1 MVTEVFQKSSKSLF
15 LKALADIYEVA
26 GNPRPGRSVFTRMTG
41 ATSGA
46 IGLPSHSH
54 SWRGMSLAA
63 KLFIS
68 LIVSAGLGT
77 LIYGG
82 IHQSSKN
89 IAEFICYLGI
99 AILASRL
106 KVNLPGITGTL
117 SVNFLFILIGILE
130 LSFTE
135 TLILGA
141 VSMLAQCMYPERPKA
156 IQVTFNVCAGAVS
169 TALAYL
175 VYHHPLAR
183 LVVDNNA
190 VLLGLAAV
198 VYFIANAGSI
208 AAVISLTERRPLTRI
223 LVDCYF
229 WSFPYYLVG
238 AGIAGAIAWLNQS
251 FNWETSLLLVPAVY
265 LIYRSYRL
273 YLGKLEDEKRHVEEM
288 ANLHLRTIEAL
299 ALAIE
304 AKDHTTHEHLQ
315 RVRIYAIEV
324 AKELGVKGP
333 ELEALHAAALLHD
346 IGKLAV
352 PEHIISKP
360 GRLTPEEFE
369 KMKIHTLVGAEILE
383 RVRFPYPVVPIV
395 RAHHEK
401 WDGSGYPMGLK
412 GAEIPVGARILSAVD
427 YLDALASDRQY
438 RRALP
443 LKEVMQKLAAESGK
457 SFDPKVV
464 DVLQKRYIQ
473 LERLAVSKSAADPN
487 GPLSTA
493 IKIERG
499 LEPAAGFENATVQDY
514 AGRETTFLSSI
525 AAARQEAQ
533 SLFELSQDLGAS
545 LSLTETLSVFS
556 VKLKP
561 MVPYDAIAI
570 YIRREDELVPEYVNG
585 DNYRLFSSLRIPVGH
600 GLSGWVAQNRKPIV
614 NGNPSVEPGYLN
626 DPSKFSTLRS
636 ALAVPLEGVGGVTG
650 VLALYRG
657 ERDAFTTDNLRI
669 LLAVS
674 SKMAL
679 SIENALKFAQA
690 ENSATTDYLTGLP
703 NARSLFLQLDR
714 DLARCKRDNSTLT
727 VMVSDMDGFKQI
739 NDRFGH
745 LEGNR
750 VLRLFAQALKDSCR
764 EYDYVARMGGD
775 EFVVIAPGLAADAA
789 GKKAEQM
796 RVLAKQAGSE
806 VCGEEILSLSVGRAL
821 YPEDG
826 KDAEQLLAEADR
838 RMYLEKQKQLAYKD
852 RRSHPR
858 MKCRVTIELTTD
870 VGGTPMF
877 ANLTDVSIG
886 GCYVET
892 STIVP
897 AGSKITLGFSMD
909 DTSLKAEGIVAR
921 LDPGSG
927 IAVQFREM
935 NREGRDR
942 MFKILEFVQKATTF
956 YNNRY
961 LDSLTKT

>member
-1 MVTEVFQKSSKSLF
+1 MS
-15 LKALADIYEVA
+15 A
-26 GNPRPGRSVFTRMTG
+26 
-41 ATSGA
+41 
-46 IGLPSHSH
+46 HSH
-54 SWRGMSLAA
+54 SWKPLPAGA
-63 KLFIS
+63 KAFIG
-68 LIVSAGLGT
+68 LVVFAGTAT
-77 LIYGG
+77 LLYGA

-106 KVNLPGITGTL
+106 KVALPGITGTL
-117 SVNFLFILIGILE
+117 SVSFLFILVGILE
-130 LSFTE
+130 LSFSE

-141 VSMLAQCMYPERPKA
+141 VSMLAQCLYPDRPKA
-156 IQVTFNVCAGAVS
+156 IQVTFNICAGSVS

-175 VYHHPLAR
+175 VYHDPLSNLLIDNHPLLL
-183 LVVDNNA
+183 LV
-190 VLLGLAAV
+190 AAST
-198 VYFIANAGSI
+198 YFIANAGSI
-208 AAVISLTERRPLTRI
+208 AAVISLTERRALKKI

-238 AGIAGAIAWLNQS
+238 AGVAGAIAWFNHT
-251 FNWETSLLLVPAVY
+251 FNWETSLLLVPVVY

-304 AKDHTTHEHLQ
+304 AKDQTTHDHLQ
-315 RVRIYAIEV
+315 RVRVYAIEV
-324 AKELGVKGP
+324 AKELGMEGS

-401 WDGSGYPMGLK
+401 WDGTGYPMGLK

-443 LKEVMQKLAAESGK
+443 LLEVMQQLAAESGK
-457 SFDPKVV
+457 SFDHKVV
-464 DVLQKRYIQ
+464 DVLQKRYQ
-473 LERLAVSKSAADPN
+473 YLERLAVAKAGQDPT
-487 GPLSTA
+487 GPLSTS

-499 LEPAAGFENATVQDY
+499 LEPAAGFEKVAQDST
-514 AGRETTFLSSI
+514 GQETTFLSSI

-545 LSLTETLSVFS
+545 LSLGETLSVFS

-570 YIRREDELVPEYVNG
+570 YILRNEELIPEYVNG
-585 DNYRLFSSLRIPVGH
+585 DNYRLFSSLRIPFGQ

-626 DPSKFSTLRS
+626 DPTKFSTLSS
-636 ALAVPLEGVGGVTG
+636 ALAVPLEGVAGIIG

-657 ERDAFTTDNLRI
+657 ERDAFTTDHLRI

-679 SIENALKFAQA
+679 SIENALKYQQA
-690 ENSATTDYLTGLP
+690 ESSATTDYLTGLP
-703 NARSLFLQLDR
+703 NARSLFLELDR
-714 DLARCKRDNSTLT
+714 ELARCKRKETSLT
-727 VMVSDMDGFKQI
+727 VMVCDMDGFKQI

-750 VLRLFAQALKDSCR
+750 VLRMFAQALRQSCR

-775 EFVVIAPGLAADAA
+775 EFVVIAPGLTADAA

-796 RVLAKQAGSE
+796 RAMARQAGNE
-806 VCGEEILSLSVGRAL
+806 VCGEDILSLSVGRAL
-821 YPEDG
+821 YADDG
-826 KDAEQLLAEADR
+826 KDAEQILAE
-838 RMYLEKQKQLAYKD
+838 
-852 RRSHPR
+852 
-858 MKCRVTIELTTD
+858 
-870 VGGTPMF
+870 
-877 ANLTDVSIG
+877 
-886 GCYVET
+886 
-892 STIVP
+892 
-897 AGSKITLGFSMD
+897 
-909 DTSLKAEGIVAR
+909 
-921 LDPGSG
+921 
-927 IAVQFREM
+927 
-935 NREGRDR
+935 
-942 MFKILEFVQKATTF
+942 
-956 YNNRY
+956 
-961 LDSLTKT
+961 

>member
-1 MVTEVFQKSSKSLF
+1 
-15 LKALADIYEVA
+15 
-26 GNPRPGRSVFTRMTG
+26 MTG
-41 ATSGA
+41 ASSVVT
-46 IGLPSHSH
+46 GLPAHSR
-54 SWRGMSLAA
+54 SWRGLSVPA
-63 KLFIS
+63 KLYIS
-68 LIVSAGLGT
+68 LIVGAGLAT
-77 LIYGG
+77 LVYGG
-82 IHQSSKN
+82 VHQSSRN

-130 LSFTE
+130 LSFSE

-141 VSMLAQCMYPERPKA
+141 VSMLAQCLYPERPQA
-156 IQVTFNVCAGAVS
+156 MQVTFNVCAGSVS
-169 TALAYL
+169 TALAYAI
-175 VYHHPLAR
+175 YHLPLADL
-183 LVVDNNA
+183 LVGNRP
-190 VLLGLAAV
+190 VLLGLAATG
-198 VYFIANAGSI
+198 YFIANAGSI
-208 AAVISLTERRPLTRI
+208 AAVISLTERRPLIRI

-238 AGIAGAIAWLNQS
+238 AGIAGAVAWLNQT

-315 RVRIYAIEV
+315 RVRVYAIEV
-324 AKELGVKGP
+324 AKELGVSGA

-412 GAEIPVGARILSAVD
+412 GAEIPIGARILSAVD

-443 LKEVMQKLAAESGK
+443 LRDVMQKLGAESGK

-464 DVLQKRYIQ
+464 DVLQKRYQ
-473 LERLAVSKSAADPN
+473 YLERLAVAKSADDPG

-570 YIRREDELVPEYVNG
+570 YIKREDELVPEYVNG
-585 DNYRLFSSLRIPVGH
+585 DNYRLFSSLRIPMGQ
-600 GLSGWVAQNRKPIV
+600 GLSGWVAHNRKPII

-636 ALAVPLEGVGGVTG
+636 ALAVPLEGVSGVIG

-657 ERDAFTTDNLRI
+657 ERDAFTTDHLRI

-674 SKMAL
+674 GKMAL
-679 SIENALKFAQA
+679 SIENALKYQQA
-690 ENSATTDYLTGLP
+690 ESSATTDYLTGLP

-714 DLARCKRDNSTLT
+714 ELARCKRDSSTLT

-775 EFVVIAPGLAADAA
+775 EFVVIAPGLGAEAA

-796 RVLAKQAGSE
+796 RALARQAGSE
-806 VCGEEILSLSVGRAL
+806 VCSEDILSLSVGRAM

-826 KDAEQLLAEADR
+826 NDAEQLLSKADR
-838 RMYLEKQKQLAYKD
+838 RMYLEKEKQFSYKD

-858 MKCRVTIELTTD
+858 MKCRVTIEMQTEE
-870 VGGTPMF
+870 GGPPLF
-877 ANLTDVSIG
+877 ANVTDVSLG
-886 GCYVET
+886 GCFVET
-892 STIVP
+892 STILAP
-897 AGSKITLGFSMD
+897 GSKIKLGFSMD
-909 DTSLKAEGIVAR
+909 DASLSAEGVVAR

-927 IAVQFREM
+927 AAVQFREM
-935 NREGRDR
+935 NREGRER
-942 MFKILEFVQKATTF
+942 MFKILEFVQKTTTF
-956 YNNRY
+956 FNNRY
-961 LDSLTKT
+961 IDSLTKN

>member
-1 MVTEVFQKSSKSLF
+1 
-15 LKALADIYEVA
+15 
-26 GNPRPGRSVFTRMTG
+26 MTG
-41 ATSGA
+41 ASRIA
-46 IGLPSHSH
+46 DGLVSRTP
-54 SWRGMSLAA
+54 SWRGLSLSAR
-63 KLFIS
+63 LFIS
-68 LIVSAGLGT
+68 LIVASGT
-77 LIYGG
+77 ATLVYGG
-82 IHQSSKN
+82 IHQTSRN

-99 AILASRL
+99 SILASRL
-106 KVNLPGITGTL
+106 KVTLPGITGTL
-117 SVNFLFILIGILE
+117 SVNFLFILIGIIE

-141 VSMLAQCMYPERPKA
+141 VSMLAQCVYRERPHA
-156 IQVTFNVCAGAVS
+156 IQVTFNICAGALS

-175 VYHHPLAR
+175 VYHHPLAILLFGSR
-183 LVVDNNA
+183 PI
-190 VLLGLAAV
+190 LLGVAAT
-198 VYFIANAGSI
+198 VYFVANAGSI
-208 AAVISLTERRPLTRI
+208 AAVISLTERRPLIRI
-223 LVDCYF
+223 VVDCYF

-238 AGIAGAIAWLNQS
+238 AAIAGSIAWLNQRS
-251 FNWETSLLLVPAVY
+251 NWETSLLLVPVVY

-324 AKELGVKGP
+324 AKDLGVNGP

-401 WDGSGYPMGLK
+401 WDGSGYPLGLK

-443 LKEVMQKLAAESGK
+443 LREVMQKLGAESGK

-464 DVLQKRYIQ
+464 EILQRRYEQ
-473 LERLAVSKSAADPN
+473 LERIAQAKSQQDPN

-499 LEPAAGFENATVQDY
+499 QEPAAGFEKAAAKDHVGKE
-514 AGRETTFLSSI
+514 ATFLSSI

-533 SLFELSQDLGAS
+533 ALFELSQDLGAS
-545 LSLTETLSVFS
+545 LSLGETLSVFS
-556 VKLKP
+556 IKLKP

-570 YIRREDELVPEYVNG
+570 YVLRDEELVPEYVNG
-585 DNYRLFSSLRIPVGH
+585 DNYRLFSSLRIPLGQ
-600 GLSGWVAQNRKPIV
+600 GLSGWVAQNRKPII

-626 DPSKFSTLRS
+626 DPSMFSTLRS
-636 ALAVPLEGVGGVTG
+636 ALAVPLEGVAGVIG

-657 ERDAFTTDNLRI
+657 DRDSFTTDHLRI

-674 SKMAL
+674 GKMAL
-679 SIENALKFAQA
+679 AIENALKYQQA

-714 DLARCKRDNSTLT
+714 ELARCKRDNTTLT

-775 EFVVIAPGLAADAA
+775 EFVVVAPGLAADAA
-789 GKKAEQM
+789 LKKAEQM
-796 RVLAKQAGSE
+796 GILARQAGAE
-806 VCGEEILSLSVGRAL
+806 VCGEEILSLSVGRAVF
-821 YPEDG
+821 PEDG

-852 RRSHPR
+852 RRVHPR
-858 MKCRVTIELTTD
+858 LKCRVAIELQTD
-870 VGGTPMF
+870 AAGTPVF
-877 ANLTDVSIG
+877 ANLTDLSMG

-892 STIVP
+892 STILAP
-897 AGSKITLGFSMD
+897 GSKLKIIFSMEES
-909 DTSLKAEGIVAR
+909 SLFAEGVVAR

-927 IAVQFREM
+927 LAVQFREM
-935 NREGRDR
+935 NRDGRER
-942 MFKILEFVQKATTF
+942 MFKILEFVQKSTAY
-956 YNNRY
+956 YNSRY
-961 LDSLTKT
+961 FENLTKR

>member
-1 MVTEVFQKSSKSLF
+1 
-15 LKALADIYEVA
+15 
-26 GNPRPGRSVFTRMTG
+26 MTG
-41 ATSGA
+41 ASSVVT
-46 IGLPSHSH
+46 GLPAHSR
-54 SWRGMSLAA
+54 SWRGLSVPA
-63 KLFIS
+63 KLYIS
-68 LIVSAGLGT
+68 LIVGAGLAT
-77 LIYGG
+77 LVYGG
-82 IHQSSKN
+82 VHQSSRN

-117 SVNFLFILIGILE
+117 SVNYLFILIGILE
-130 LSFTE
+130 LSFSE

-141 VSMLAQCMYPERPKA
+141 VSMLAQCLYPERPQA
-156 IQVTFNVCAGAVS
+156 MQVTFNVCAGSVS
-169 TALAYL
+169 TALGYAI
-175 VYHHPLAR
+175 YHLPLANL
-183 LVVDNNA
+183 LVGNRP
-190 VLLGLAAV
+190 VLLGLAAT

-208 AAVISLTERRPLTRI
+208 AAVISLTERRPLIRI

-238 AGIAGAIAWLNQS
+238 AGIAGAVAWLNQT

-315 RVRIYAIEV
+315 RVRVYAIEV
-324 AKELGVKGP
+324 AKELGVSGA

-412 GAEIPVGARILSAVD
+412 GAEIPIGARILSAVD

-443 LKEVMQKLAAESGK
+443 LRDVMQKLAAESGK

-464 DVLQKRYIQ
+464 DVLQKRYQ
-473 LERLAVSKSAADPN
+473 YLERLAVAKSADDPS

-570 YIRREDELVPEYVNG
+570 YIKREEELVPEYVNG
-585 DNYRLFSSLRIPVGH
+585 DNYRLFSSLRIPMGQ
-600 GLSGWVAQNRKPIV
+600 GLSGWVAHNRKPII

-636 ALAVPLEGVGGVTG
+636 ALAVPLEGVSGVIG

-657 ERDAFTTDNLRI
+657 ERDAFTTDHLRI

-674 SKMAL
+674 GKMAL
-679 SIENALKFAQA
+679 SIENALKYQQA
-690 ENSATTDYLTGLP
+690 ESSATTDYLTGLP

-714 DLARCKRDNSTLT
+714 ELARCKRDSSSLT

-775 EFVVIAPGLAADAA
+775 EFVVIAPGLGAEAA

-796 RVLAKQAGSE
+796 RALARQAGSE
-806 VCGEEILSLSVGRAL
+806 VCSEDILSLSVGRAM

-826 KDAEQLLAEADR
+826 NDAEQLLSKADR
-838 RMYLEKQKQLAYKD
+838 RMYLEKEKQLSYKD

-858 MKCRVTIELTTD
+858 MKCRVTIEMQTEE
-870 VGGTPMF
+870 GGPPLF
-877 ANLTDVSIG
+877 ANVTDVSLG
-886 GCYVET
+886 GCFVET
-892 STIVP
+892 STILAP
-897 AGSKITLGFSMD
+897 GSKIKLGFSMD
-909 DTSLKAEGIVAR
+909 DASLSAEGVVAR

-927 IAVQFREM
+927 AAVQFREM
-935 NREGRDR
+935 NREGRER
-942 MFKILEFVQKATTF
+942 MFKILEFVQKTTTF
-956 YNNRY
+956 FNNRY
-961 LDSLTKT
+961 IDSLTKN

>member
-1 MVTEVFQKSSKSLF
+1 M
-15 LKALADIYEVA
+15 I
-26 GNPRPGRSVFTRMTG
+26 G
-41 ATSGA
+41 ATSIS
-46 IGLPSHSH
+46 IGLPERSR
-54 SWRGMSLAA
+54 SWKVLSAPA
-63 KLFIS
+63 KLFIA
-68 LIVSAGLGT
+68 LIVIAGLGT

-82 IHQSSKN
+82 IHQSSRN
-89 IAEFICYLGI
+89 IAEFICYLCI

-117 SVNFLFILIGILE
+117 SVNFLFVLIGVLE

-141 VSMLAQCMYPERPKA
+141 IAMLAQCIYPYRTKA
-156 IQVTFNVCAGAVS
+156 LQVAFNVCATSIS
-169 TALAYL
+169 TALAYAVFHHRLTHL
-175 VYHHPLAR
+175 VI
-183 LVVDNNA
+183 DNRP
-190 VLLGLAAV
+190 VLLGLSAT
-198 VYFIANAGSI
+198 VYFIANAGTI
-208 AAVISLTERRPLTRI
+208 ATAISLSERRPVSRI

-238 AGIAGAIAWLNQS
+238 AGIAGGIAWLNET
-251 FNWETSLLLVPAVY
+251 FNWETSLLVLPAVY

-315 RVRIYAIEV
+315 RVRVYALEV
-324 AKELGVKGP
+324 AKELGIAGP

-412 GAEIPVGARILSAVD
+412 GAEIPIGARILSAVD

-443 LKEVMQKLAAESGK
+443 MREVIQKLATESGK

-464 DVLQKRYIQ
+464 DILQKRYEQ
-473 LERLAVSKSAADPN
+473 LEHLALAKSAEDPN
-487 GPLSTA
+487 APLSTA

-499 LEPAAGFENATVQDY
+499 LEPAAGFENTLAPDY
-514 AGRETTFLSSI
+514 VGRETTFLSSI

-533 SLFELSQDLGAS
+533 ALFELSQDLGAS
-545 LSLTETLSVFS
+545 LSLGETLSVFS

-570 YIRREDELVPEYVNG
+570 YIQREGELIPEYVNG
-585 DNYRLFSSLRIPVGH
+585 DNYRLFSSLRIPVGQ
-600 GLSGWVAQNRKPIV
+600 GLSGWVAHNRKPII

-636 ALAVPLEGVGGVTG
+636 ALAIPLEGVAGVIG

-657 ERDAFTTDNLRI
+657 ERDAFTTDHLRI

-674 SKMAL
+674 GKMAL
-679 SIENALKFAQA
+679 AIENALKYQQA
-690 ENSATTDYLTGLP
+690 ENSAITDYLTGLP

-714 DLARCKRDNSTLT
+714 ELARCKRDESSLT

-789 GKKAEQM
+789 GKKVEQM
-796 RVLAKQAGSE
+796 RALARHAGSE

-821 YPEDG
+821 YPADG

-852 RRSHPR
+852 RRAHPR
-858 MKCRVTIELTTD
+858 MKCRVTIEMQTD
-870 VGGTPMF
+870 AGGVPVF
-877 ANLTDVSIG
+877 ANLTDISMG
-886 GCYVET
+886 GCFVET
-892 STIVP
+892 STILSP
-897 AGSKITLGFSMD
+897 GSQIKVGFSMD
-909 DTSLKAEGIVAR
+909 DPSLSVEGVILR
-921 LDPGSG
+921 LDPGTG
-927 IAVQFREM
+927 VAVQFKEM
-935 NREGRDR
+935 NRETRDR
-942 MFKILEFVQKATTF
+942 MFKILEFVQKTTTLF
-956 YNNRY
+956 NKRY
-961 LDSLTKT
+961 LDSLAKS

>member
-1 MVTEVFQKSSKSLF
+1 
-15 LKALADIYEVA
+15 
-26 GNPRPGRSVFTRMTG
+26 MTG
-41 ATSGA
+41 ATRIAELSS
-46 IGLPSHSH
+46 PRSN
-54 SWRGMSLAA
+54 SWRGLSWPA
-63 KLFIS
+63 KLFIA
-68 LIVSAGLGT
+68 LTVIAGLSV

-82 IHQSSKN
+82 IHQTSRN

-117 SVNFLFILIGILE
+117 SVNFLFVLIGVLE

-135 TLILGA
+135 TLTLAGVA
-141 VSMLAQCMYPERPKA
+141 MLAQCLYPERPKA
-156 IQVTFNVCAGAVS
+156 LQVTFNVCAA
-169 TALAYL
+169 ALSAAMAY
-175 VYHHPLAR
+175 VAYYHPLVSV
-183 LVVDNNA
+183 LVGNGPLQLV
-190 VLLGLAAV
+190 LAAT

-208 AAVISLTERRPLTRI
+208 ATVISLTERRPLHRI
-223 LVDCYF
+223 LIDCYF

-238 AGIAGAIAWLNQS
+238 AGIAGVISWFDRK
-251 FNWETSLLLVPAVY
+251 FNWETSLLLLPAVY

-304 AKDHTTHEHLQ
+304 AKDHMTHEHLQ
-315 RVRIYAIEV
+315 RVRVYAIEV
-324 AKELGVKGP
+324 AKELGVTGA

-401 WDGSGYPMGLK
+401 WDGSGYPLGLK
-412 GAEIPVGARILSAVD
+412 GGEIPIGARILSAVD

-457 SFDPKVV
+457 SFDPRVV
-464 DVLQKRYIQ
+464 DILQKRYEYLEQ
-473 LERLAVSKSAADPN
+473 LALAKSVDDDN
-487 GPLSTA
+487 SLLTKT

-499 LEPAAGFENATVQDY
+499 LEPAAGFENAKAQDH
-514 AGRETTFLSSI
+514 AGREGTFLSSI
-525 AAARQEAQ
+525 AAARHEAQ
-533 SLFELSQDLGAS
+533 ALFELSQDLGAS
-545 LSLTETLSVFS
+545 LSLGETLSVFS

-570 YIRREDELVPEYVNG
+570 YIKRDEELVPEYVNG
-585 DNYRLFSSLRIPVGH
+585 DNYRLFSSLRIPMGQ
-600 GLSGWVAQNRKPIV
+600 GLSGWVAHNRKPIV

-636 ALAVPLEGVGGVTG
+636 ALAVPLEGVAGVVG
-650 VLALYRG
+650 VIGLYRA
-657 ERDAFTTDNLRI
+657 ERDAFTSDHLRV

-679 SIENALKFAQA
+679 AIENALKYAQA
-690 ENSATTDYLTGLP
+690 QSSATTDYLTGLP

-714 DLARCKRDNSTLT
+714 ELSRCKRDNSSLT
-727 VMVSDMDGFKQI
+727 VMVTDMDGFKQI

-750 VLRLFAQALKDSCR
+750 VLRLFAQSLKESCR

-775 EFVVIAPGLAADAA
+775 EFVIVVPGLTTEAA
-789 GKKAEQM
+789 GKRAAQM
-796 RVLAKQAGSE
+796 SELARHAGSE
-806 VCGEEILSLSVGRAL
+806 VCGEDLLSLSVGRAV
-821 YPEDG
+821 YPQDG
-826 KDAEQLLAEADR
+826 TDAEELLAEADK
-838 RMYLEKQKQLAYKD
+838 RMYLEKQKLLSYKD
-852 RRSHPR
+852 RRQHPR
-858 MKCRVTIELTTD
+858 MKCRVTIELQTE
-870 VGGTPMF
+870 GGTTPVF
-877 ANLTDVSIG
+877 ANLTDLSMG
-886 GCYVET
+886 GCFVET
-892 STIVP
+892 STIAAP
-897 AGSKITLGFSMD
+897 GSRITLGFSMD
-909 DTSLKAEGIVAR
+909 DSTLTAEGVVAR
-921 LDPGSG
+921 LDPGMG
-927 IAVQFREM
+927 LAIQFREV
-935 NREGRDR
+935 NREGRER
-942 MFKILEFVQKATTF
+942 MLKVLEYVQKSSAF
-956 YNNRY
+956 HNNRY
-961 LDSLTKT
+961 LETLLKR

>member
-1 MVTEVFQKSSKSLF
+1 MFGG
-15 LKALADIYEVA
+15 KAFI
-26 GNPRPGRSVFTRMTG
+26 PRTVHRMTG
-41 ATSGA
+41 ATSTA
-46 IGLPSHSH
+46 ISLPEPSRSWKGLSIP
-54 SWRGMSLAA
+54 A
-63 KLFIS
+63 KLFIT
-68 LIVSAGLGT
+68 LIVLAGTAT
-77 LIYGG
+77 LAYGG

-89 IAEFICYLGI
+89 IAEFICYVGI

-117 SVNFLFILIGILE
+117 SVNFLFILIGVLE

-135 TLILGA
+135 TMILGA
-141 VSMLAQCMYPERPKA
+141 IAMLAQCLYPARPRA
-156 IQVTFNVCAGAVS
+156 MQITFNVCAGSIS
-169 TALAYL
+169 TALAY
-175 VYHHPLAR
+175 VVFHHPLMNL
-183 LVVDNNA
+183 LVDSRP
-190 VLLGLAAV
+190 VLLCVSAT

-208 AAVISLTERRPLTRI
+208 ATVISLTERRPLNRI
-223 LVDCYF
+223 LVDCYL

-238 AGIAGAIAWLNQS
+238 AGIAGGIAWLNHT
-251 FNWETSLLLVPAVY
+251 FNWETSLLVLPVMY

-315 RVRIYAIEV
+315 RVRVYAMEV
-324 AKELGVKGP
+324 GKELGLTGP
-333 ELEALHAAALLHD
+333 DLEALHAAALLHD

-360 GRLTPEEFE
+360 GRLSPEEFE

-401 WDGSGYPMGLK
+401 WDGSGYPLGLK
-412 GAEIPVGARILSAVD
+412 GAEIPIGARILSAVD

-464 DVLQKRYIQ
+464 EILHRRYEH
-473 LERLAVSKSAADPN
+473 LEEMAIAKSVEDPN
-487 GPLSTA
+487 APLSTA

-499 LEPAAGFENATVQDY
+499 LEPAAGFEKARAQDY
-514 AGRETTFLSSI
+514 AGRENTFLSSI

-533 SLFELSQDLGAS
+533 ALFELSQDLGAS
-545 LSLTETLSVFS
+545 LSLGETLSVFS

-570 YIRREDELVPEYVNG
+570 YVRREEELVPEFVNG
-585 DNYRLFSSLRIPVGH
+585 DNYRLFSSLRIPVGQ
-600 GLSGWVAQNRKPIV
+600 GLSGWVAQNRKPII

-626 DPSKFSTLRS
+626 DPTKFSTLRS
-636 ALAVPLEGVGGVTG
+636 ALAVPLEGVAGVIG
-650 VLALYRG
+650 VLALYRA
-657 ERDAFTTDNLRI
+657 ERDGFTSDHLRI

-674 SKMAL
+674 GKMAL
-679 SIENALKFAQA
+679 AIENALKYQQA

-714 DLARCKRDNSTLT
+714 ELARCKRDNTSLT

-775 EFVVIAPGLAADAA
+775 EFVVIAPGLGADAA
-789 GKKAEQM
+789 GKRAEHM
-796 RVLAKQAGSE
+796 RALARHAGQE
-806 VCGEEILSLSVGRAL
+806 VCNEEILSLSVGRAVF
-821 YPEDG
+821 PDDG
-826 KDAEQLLAEADR
+826 NDAEQLLSEADR
-838 RMYLEKQKQLAYKD
+838 RMYIEKQKQLSYKD
-852 RRSHPR
+852 RRAHPR
-858 MKCRVTIELTTD
+858 LKCRVTIELTTEA
-870 VGGTPMF
+870 GGVPVF
-877 ANLTDVSIG
+877 ANLTDISMG
-886 GCYVET
+886 GCYIET
-892 STIVP
+892 SNILNP
-897 AGSKITLGFSMD
+897 GSKIKLSFSMD
-909 DTSLKAEGIVAR
+909 DPGLSAEGFVTR
-921 LDPGSG
+921 LEPGSG
-927 IAVQFREM
+927 AAVQFREM
-935 NREGRDR
+935 NREARDR
-942 MFKILEFVQKATTF
+942 MFRILEFVQKATTF
-956 YNNRY
+956 YNNKY
-961 LDSLTKT
+961 LDSLTRN

>member
-1 MVTEVFQKSSKSLF
+1 M
-15 LKALADIYEVA
+15 
-26 GNPRPGRSVFTRMTG
+26 
-41 ATSGA
+41 
-46 IGLPSHSH
+46 
-54 SWRGMSLAA
+54 
-63 KLFIS
+63 
-68 LIVSAGLGT
+68 IVLAGLGT

-82 IHQSSKN
+82 IQQSSKN

-117 SVNFLFILIGILE
+117 SVNFLFILIGVLE

-141 VSMLAQCMYPERPKA
+141 VSMVAQCLYPDRPRA
-156 IQVTFNVCAGAVS
+156 IQVTFNVCAGSIS

-175 VYHHPLAR
+175 VFHNSVMN
-183 LVVDNNA
+183 LVIDSRPI
-190 VLLGLAAV
+190 LLGISAT

-208 AAVISLTERRPLTRI
+208 ATVISLTERRPLQRI

-238 AGIAGAIAWLNQS
+238 AGIAGVIAWLNRIL
-251 FNWETSLLLVPAVY
+251 NWETSLLALPVIY

-315 RVRIYAIEV
+315 RVRVYAIEV
-324 AKELGVKGP
+324 AKELGVSGP

-360 GRLTPEEFE
+360 GRLSPEEFE

-401 WDGSGYPMGLK
+401 WDGSGYPVGLK
-412 GAEIPVGARILSAVD
+412 GAEIPIGARILSAVD

-443 LKEVMQKLAAESGK
+443 LKDVMQKLAAESGK
-457 SFDPKVV
+457 SFDPRVV
-464 DVLQKRYIQ
+464 DVLQKRYKH
-473 LERLAVSKSAADPN
+473 LEEMAIAKSAEDPN
-487 GPLSTA
+487 APLSTA

-499 LEPAAGFENATVQDY
+499 LEPAAGFENAKAQDY
-514 AGRETTFLSSI
+514 AGRENTFLSSI

-533 SLFELSQDLGAS
+533 ALFELSQDLGAS
-545 LSLTETLSVFS
+545 LSLGETLSVFS

-570 YIRREDELVPEYVNG
+570 YVRREEELVPEYVNG
-585 DNYRLFSSLRIPVGH
+585 DNYRLFSSLRIPVGQ
-600 GLSGWVAQNRKPIV
+600 GLSGWVAQNRKPII

-626 DPSKFSTLRS
+626 DPTKVSGLRS
-636 ALAVPLEGVGGVTG
+636 ALAVPLEGVSGVIG
-650 VLALYRG
+650 VLALYRA
-657 ERDAFTTDNLRI
+657 ERDGFTSDHLRI

-674 SKMAL
+674 GKMAL
-679 SIENALKFAQA
+679 AIENALKYQQA
-690 ENSATTDYLTGLP
+690 ESSATTDYLTGLP

-714 DLARCKRDNSTLT
+714 ELARCKRDNTTLT

-789 GKKAEQM
+789 GKRAEQL
-796 RVLAKQAGSE
+796 RTLARHAGNE
-806 VCGEEILSLSVGRAL
+806 VCNEEILSLSVGRAV
-821 YPEDG
+821 YPDDG
-826 KDAEQLLAEADR
+826 NDAEQLLSEADR
-838 RMYLEKQKQLAYKD
+838 RMYIEKQKQLSYKD
-852 RRSHPR
+852 RRAHPR
-858 MKCRVTIELTTD
+858 LKCRVTIEVTAES
-870 VGGTPMF
+870 GTVPVF
-877 ANLTDVSIG
+877 ANLTDISMG
-886 GCYVET
+886 GCYIET
-892 STIVP
+892 SAILPP
-897 AGSKITLGFSMD
+897 ASKIKLNFSME
-909 DTSLKAEGIVAR
+909 DTTLSAEGFINR

-927 IAVQFREM
+927 VAVQFREM
-935 NREGRDR
+935 NREARDR
-942 MFKILEFVQKATTF
+942 MFRILEYVQKTTTF

-961 LDSLTKT
+961 LDSLTKN

>member
-1 MVTEVFQKSSKSLF
+1 
-15 LKALADIYEVA
+15 
-26 GNPRPGRSVFTRMTG
+26 MTA
-41 ATSGA
+41 ATSIA
-46 IGLPSHSH
+46 RGLPEHSR
-54 SWRGMSLAA
+54 SWRTLPASA
-63 KLFIS
+63 KFFIS
-68 LIVSAGLGT
+68 LIVIAGT
-77 LIYGG
+77 AILIYGG

-117 SVNFLFILIGILE
+117 SVNFLFILIGVLE

-141 VSMLAQCMYPERPKA
+141 VSMLAQCLYPDRPKA
-156 IQVTFNVCAGAVS
+156 IQVTFNVCAGTVS

-175 VYHHPLAR
+175 VYHGRWANMMVGNRP
-183 LVVDNNA
+183 
-190 VLLGLAAV
+190 VLLGCAAC
-198 VYFIANAGSI
+198 VYFFANAGSI
-208 AAVISLTERRPLTRI
+208 AMVISLTERRPLTRI

-229 WSFPYYLVG
+229 WSFPYYMVG
-238 AGIAGAIAWLNQS
+238 AGIAGGVAWMNRT
-251 FNWETSLLLVPAVY
+251 FNWETSLLMVPAIY

-315 RVRIYAIEV
+315 RVRVYAIEV
-324 AKELGVKGP
+324 AKELGISGA
-333 ELEALHAAALLHD
+333 ELEALHAAAILHD

-412 GAEIPVGARILSAVD
+412 GQEIPIGARILSAVD

-443 LKEVMQKLAAESGK
+443 LHEVLKKIAAESGK

-464 DVLQKRYIQ
+464 DVLQKRYQ
-473 LERLAVSKSAADPN
+473 SLERMAIAKSSEEANA
-487 GPLSTA
+487 PLSTA

-499 LEPAAGFENATVQDY
+499 LEPAAGFENATVRNSVGGE
-514 AGRETTFLSSI
+514 ANFLSSI

-545 LSLTETLSVFS
+545 LSLGETLSVFS

-570 YIRREDELVPEYVNG
+570 YIMRDDELVPEYVNG
-585 DNYRLFSSLRIPVGH
+585 DNYRLFSSLRIPLGH

-626 DPSKFSTLRS
+626 DPTKFSTLRS
-636 ALAVPLEGVGGVTG
+636 ALALPLVGVSGVIG
-650 VLALYRG
+650 VLALYRS
-657 ERDAFTTDNLRI
+657 ERDAFTSDNLRI

-679 SIENALKFAQA
+679 SIENALKYQQA
-690 ENSATTDYLTGLP
+690 ESSATTDYLTGLP

-714 DLARCKRDNSTLT
+714 ELARCKRDNSSLT

-750 VLRLFAQALKDSCR
+750 VLRLFAQAMKDICR

-775 EFVVIAPGLAADAA
+775 EFVVVAPGLAPDAA
-789 GKKAEQM
+789 VK
-796 RVLAKQAGSE
+796 RVDQLRALAKQAGSE
-806 VCGEEILSLSVGRAL
+806 VCGEEILSLSVGRAV

-826 KDAEQLLAEADR
+826 EAAEQLLAEADR
-838 RMYLEKQKQLAYKD
+838 RMYLEKQKQLSGKD
-852 RRSHPR
+852 RRVHPR
-858 MKCRVTIELTTD
+858 LKCRVTIEMQTD
-870 VGGTPMF
+870 PSAAPLF
-877 ANLTDVSIG
+877 ANLTDLSMG

-892 STIVP
+892 SSILTP
-897 AGSKITLGFSMD
+897 GSQIKIGFSMD
-909 DTSLKAEGIVAR
+909 DGTLTAEGVVAR

-927 IAVQFREM
+927 LAVQFREM
-935 NREGRDR
+935 NREGRER
-942 MFKILEFVQKATTF
+942 MFKILALVQKTNTF

-961 LDSLTKT
+961 FENLSGHKV

>member
-1 MVTEVFQKSSKSLF
+1 MS
-15 LKALADIYEVA
+15 A
-26 GNPRPGRSVFTRMTG
+26 
-41 ATSGA
+41 
-46 IGLPSHSH
+46 HSH
-54 SWRGMSLAA
+54 SWKPLPAGAKAFIGLVVLA
-63 KLFIS
+63 
-68 LIVSAGLGT
+68 GT
-77 LIYGG
+77 ATLLYGA

-106 KVNLPGITGTL
+106 KVTLPGITGTL
-117 SVNFLFILIGILE
+117 SVSFLFILVGILE
-130 LSFTE
+130 LSFSE

-141 VSMLAQCMYPERPKA
+141 VSMLAQCLYPDRPKA
-156 IQVTFNVCAGAVS
+156 IQVTFNICAGSIS
-169 TALAYL
+169 TALAYA
-175 VYHHPLAR
+175 VYHDPVSNILLENRPLLL
-183 LVVDNNA
+183 LV
-190 VLLGLAAV
+190 AAST
-198 VYFIANAGSI
+198 YFIANAGSI
-208 AAVISLTERRPLTRI
+208 AAVISLTERRALRKI

-238 AGIAGAIAWLNQS
+238 AGVAGAIAWFNHT
-251 FNWETSLLLVPAVY
+251 FNWETSLLLVPVVY

-401 WDGSGYPMGLK
+401 WDGTGYPMGLK
-412 GAEIPVGARILSAVD
+412 ATEIPLGARILSAVD

-443 LKEVMQKLAAESGK
+443 LQEVMQQLSAESGK
-457 SFDPKVV
+457 AFDPKVV
-464 DVLQKRYIQ
+464 QVLEKRYRH
-473 LERLAVSKSAADPN
+473 LENLALARSGNDVNS
-487 GPLSTA
+487 PLSTE
-493 IKIERG
+493 IRIERG
-499 LEPAAGFENATVQDY
+499 PAPDAGFEKVAQDSS
-514 AGRETTFLSSI
+514 GQETTFLSSI

-545 LSLTETLSVFS
+545 LSLGETLSVFS

-570 YIRREDELVPEYVNG
+570 YILRDNVLIPEYVNG
-585 DNYRLFSSLRIPVGH
+585 DNYRLFSSLRIPVGD
-600 GLSGWVAQNRKPIV
+600 GLSGWVAQNKKPIV

-626 DPSKFSTLRS
+626 DPDKFSTLRS
-636 ALAVPLEGVGGVTG
+636 ALALPLEGVAGVIG
-650 VLALYRG
+650 VLALYRA
-657 ERDAFTTDNLRI
+657 ERDSFTSDHLRI
-669 LLAVS
+669 LLAVTG
-674 SKMAL
+674 KMAL
-679 SIENALKFAQA
+679 AIENALKYQQA
-690 ENSATTDYLTGLP
+690 ESSATTDYLTGLP

-714 DLARCKRDNSTLT
+714 ELARCKRDNASLTL
-727 VMVSDMDGFKQI
+727 MVCDMNGFKKI

-750 VLRLFAQALKDSCR
+750 VLRLFAQSLKDSCR

-775 EFVVIAPGLAADAA
+775 EFVVIATGLAAGDAA
-789 GKKAEQM
+789 KRVEQI
-796 RVLAKQAGSE
+796 RPLARQAGFD
-806 VCGEEILSLSVGRAL
+806 VCGEDILSLSVGMAVS
-821 YPEDG
+821 PDDG
-826 KDAEQLLAEADR
+826 NDAEQLLAQADR
-838 RMYLEKQKQLAYKD
+838 RMYMEKQKQPSRKD
-852 RRSHPR
+852 QRLHAR
-858 MKCRVTIELTTD
+858 MDCRLTIELHPQS
-870 VGGTPMF
+870 GGGPVF
-877 ANLTDVSIG
+877 GNLVDISLG

-892 STIVP
+892 SVILT
-897 AGSKITLGFSMD
+897 
-909 DTSLKAEGIVAR
+909 
-921 LDPGSG
+921 PGSNLKLVFS
-927 IAVQFREM
+927 ID
-935 NREGRDR
+935 NTNPD
-942 MFKILEFVQKATTF
+942 
-956 YNNRY
+956 
-961 LDSLTKT
+961 